1 MIRMPRR
8 RRAALVAAVGALLLG
23 AAAAPAGA
31 EESSGT
37 YSAQASSWTQA
48 ANLLGTAG
56 SLWRPAYAAG
66 LRKAGPIEVLGQGI
80 TVMDDVAT
88 GGSTF
93 AGVTYGTGDR
103 SLSVAERWARTSW
116 AAEPP
121 TDIRRALVGRETV
134 MLGDPGT
141 QIPVT
146 ATIYANCYTEALSGD
161 APPPPRSL
169 RCAPSDVRKHGG
181 TLVMTA
187 RPPSTMT
194 APGTTRIQ
202 MDSTGLSYRQLL
214 RAARSLTQVMGA
226 PMVPPSAQMVGMCEQ
241 MVDES
246 MTQAQAASFAESNG
260 YSLRVG
266 SVDGQPMA
274 VTMDYR
280 PDRFTVAL
288 VGGVVSGCTYG

>member
-1 MIRMPRR
+1 MTRISRLRS
-8 RRAALVAAVGALLLG
+8 AALVTAAGALLLG
-23 AAAAPAGA
+23 AGAAPAAA
-31 EESSGT
+31 EESTGGF
-37 YSAQASSWTQA
+37 SARASSWAQA
-48 ANLLGTAG
+48 ANFLGTAG

-66 LRKAGPIEVLGQGI
+66 LKKAGPIDVLGDGI
-80 TVMDDVAT
+80 TVADDVAT

-93 AGVTYGTGDR
+93 AGVTYGSGDR
-103 SLSVAERWARTSW
+103 SLSIAERWARTSW

-134 MLGDPGT
+134 LLGDPGT

-161 APPPPRSL
+161 APPPPNDL
-169 RCAPSDVRKHGG
+169 RCARSDVRTYGG

-202 MDSTGLSYRQLL
+202 MDSTGLSYQQLL
-214 RAARSLTQVMGA
+214 RAARSLTQVMGS
-226 PMVPPSAQMVGMCEQ
+226 PMVPPSAQMVGMCQQ

-274 VTMDYR
+274 VTLDYR

-288 VGGVVSGCTYG
+288 VGGTVDGCTYG

>member
-1 MIRMPRR
+1 MTRTSRLR
-8 RRAALVAAVGALLLG
+8 SAALALSVGALLMG
-23 AAAAPAGA
+23 ATAAPAQA
-31 EESSGT
+31 EESGGE
-37 YSAQASSWTQA
+37 YSAKASSWAQA

-66 LRKAGPIEVLGQGI
+66 LKKAGAIDVLGAGI
-80 TVMDDVAT
+80 TVADGVAT

-93 AGVTYGTGDR
+93 AGVTYGSGAT
-103 SLSVAERWARTSW
+103 SLSVVERWARTSW
-116 AAEPP
+116 AAEPA
-121 TDIRRALVGRETV
+121 TDIRRALVGRETI

-146 ATIYANCYTEALSGD
+146 ATIYANCYVAALSGD
-161 APPPPRSL
+161 APPPPQDL
-169 RCAPSDVRKHGG
+169 RCEPSDVRKYGG

-187 RPPSTMT
+187 KPPSTMT

-202 MDSTGLSYRQLL
+202 MDSTGLSYKQLV
-214 RAARSLTQVMGA
+214 RAASSLTQVMGA

-241 MVDES
+241 MAQGA
-246 MTQAQAASFAESNG
+246 MTQAQAAAFAESNG

-266 SVDGQPMA
+266 SIDGQPMA

-288 VGGVVSGCTYG
+288 VNGTVDGCTYG

>member
-1 MIRMPRR
+1 MTLLTRLRST
-8 RRAALVAAVGALLLG
+8 AVVTVVSAVVLG
-23 AAAAPAGA
+23 AVAAPARA
-31 EESSGT
+31 ADDDSG
-37 YSAQASSWTQA
+37 YSAKASSWAQA
-48 ANLLGTAG
+48 ASFLGMAG
-56 SLWRPAYAAG
+56 SLWRPGYAAG
-66 LRKAGPIEVLGQGI
+66 LKKAGPIDVLGDGI
-80 TVMDDVAT
+80 TVRDGVAT

-93 AGVTYGTGDR
+93 AGVRYGSGRT

-116 AAEPP
+116 AAEPA
-121 TDIRRALVGRETV
+121 TDIRRALVGRETI

-146 ATIYANCYTEALSGD
+146 ATVYANCYTEALSGD
-161 APPPPRSL
+161 APPPPKGL
-169 RCAPSDVRKHGG
+169 RCSREDVRKYGG

-187 RPPSTMT
+187 RPASTMT

-202 MDSTGLSYRQLL
+202 MDSTGLSYQQLI
-214 RAARSLTQVMGA
+214 RAARSLTQVMGE

-246 MTQAQAASFAESNG
+246 MSQEQASAFADSNG

-274 VTMDYR
+274 VTLDYR

-288 VGGVVSGCTYG
+288 VGGTVDGCTYG

>member
-1 MIRMPRR
+1 MTFIPRLR
-8 RRAALVAAVGALLLG
+8 STVLITAAGALALG
-23 AAAAPAGA
+23 AVAAPATA
-31 EESSGT
+31 EESGDG
-37 YSAQASSWTQA
+37 YSAKASSWAQA
-48 ANLLGTAG
+48 ASFLGTAG
-56 SLWRPAYAAG
+56 SLWRPEYAAG
-66 LRKAGPIEVLGQGI
+66 LKKSGPIDVLGDGI
-80 TVMDDVAT
+80 TVRDDVAT

-93 AGVTYGTGDR
+93 AGVTYGSGTT
-103 SLSVAERWARTSW
+103 SLSVVERWARTSW
-116 AAEPP
+116 AAEPA
-121 TDIRRALVGRETV
+121 TDIRRALVGRETI

-141 QIPVT
+141 QIPIT

-161 APPPPRSL
+161 APPPPKGL
-169 RCAPSDVRKHGG
+169 RCTREDVRTHGG

-187 RPPSTMT
+187 RPSSTMT

-202 MDSTGLSYRQLL
+202 MDSTGLSYAQLV

-241 MVDES
+241 MVDEA
-246 MTQAQAASFAESNG
+246 MTQAQAAAFAESNG

-274 VTMDYR
+274 VTMDFR

-288 VGGVVSGCTYG
+288 VGGTVEGCTYG

>member
-1 MIRMPRR
+1 MTVISRLRTT
-8 RRAALVAAVGALLLG
+8 ALATVAGALVLSAV
-23 AAAAPAGA
+23 AAPARA
-31 EESSGT
+31 EESGT
-37 YSAQASSWTQA
+37 GYSAKASSWSQA
-48 ANLLGTAG
+48 ASFLGTAG

-66 LRKAGPIEVLGQGI
+66 LKKSGPIGVLGDGI
-80 TVMDDVAT
+80 TVRDDVAT

-93 AGVTYGTGDR
+93 AGVTYGAGKT
-103 SLSVAERWARTSW
+103 SLSVVERWARTSW
-116 AAEPP
+116 AAEPA
-121 TDIRRALVGRETV
+121 TDIRRALVGRETI

-146 ATIYANCYTEALSGD
+146 ATIYANCYTAALSGD
-161 APPPPRSL
+161 APPPPKGL
-169 RCAPSDVRKHGG
+169 RCTREDVRTHGG

-187 RPPSTMT
+187 RPASTMT

-202 MDSTGLSYRQLL
+202 MDSTGLSYAQLV

-246 MTQAQAASFAESNG
+246 MTQDQAAAFAESNG

-266 SVDGQPMA
+266 SVDGEPRA

-288 VGGVVSGCTYG
+288 VSGAGDGCTSG

>member
-1 MIRMPRR
+1 MKVRT
-8 RRAALVAAVGALLLG
+8 VV
-23 AAAAPAGA
+23 AAAASAALAVGLTAAPASA
-31 EESSGT
+31 SGT
-37 YSAQASSWTQA
+37 DFEAQASSWSQA
-48 ANLLGTAG
+48 ASFLGTAG

-66 LRKAGPIEVLGQGI
+66 LPKAGLIDVLGDGI
-80 TVMDDVAT
+80 TVADDVAT

-93 AGVTYGTGDR
+93 AGVTYGSGGE
-103 SLSVAERWARTSW
+103 SLSVAERWAGTSW

-121 TDIRRALVGRETV
+121 TDIRRALVGRETI

-161 APPPPRSL
+161 APPPPKGL
-169 RCAPSDVRKHGG
+169 RCTPADVKTYGG

-187 RPPSTMT
+187 TPPSTMT

-202 MDSTGLSYRQLL
+202 MDSTGLSYKQLV
-214 RAARSLTQVMGA
+214 RAANSLTQVMGS
-226 PMVPPSAQMVGMCEQ
+226 PVVTPTAQMVGMCEQ
-241 MVDES
+241 MADGGMAE
-246 MTQAQAASFAESNG
+246 AQAAAFAESNG

-266 SVDGQPMA
+266 SVDGQPRP

-280 PDRFTVAL
+280 PDRFTVSL
-288 VGGVVSGCTYG
+288 MNGVVVGCMYG